1 MSNSKKK
8 GEGNRKNGNRY
19 LAWAYVEAA
28 NFAQRYDPTIR
39 RFYQR
44 KQAKTHPVV
53 AIKSVAHKLAR
64 ASYYIMRD
72 QVSFDVTKAFG
83 G

>member
-1 MSNSKKK
+1 MAQQRQTQ
-8 GEGNRKNGNRY
+8 GQHKNGNKY

-28 NFAQRYDPTIR
+28 NFAVRYNPQIK

-44 KQAKTHPVV
+44 KCARSNGVV

-64 ASYYIMRD
+64 ACYYILRD
-72 QVSFDVTKAFG
+72 EVHFDVNKAFV
-83 G
+83 